1 MNNKTRNSRFA
12 RKTHRQDQS
21 QGQTLPKPA
30 NFTGKAQN
38 LAKKRAYGKKIHENI
53 HDSGTRQGTGQ
64 VTGQG
69 TGQVTGHRAKK
80 SSNSGAHL
88 RHNPASTRNTG
99 RGREGGAAW
108 IWGAH
113 AARAALSNPKR
124 TIHEILITETAQH
137 RYSGQAQ
144 HSDMKNSDIE
154 AGRHPSPKIVLPQVL
169 DKTVPRGA
177 VHQGIA
183 VKAAPLEWKPLEVIA
198 DSADDNALILVL
210 DQITDPHN
218 VGAMLRLSS
227 AFGVSALVM
236 QTRKA
241 PPLSGALAKVAVGCL
256 ETVPICLET
265 NIANTLLNLQRIGW
279 QVTGLAG
286 ETDMPVRKALSGGG
300 KRVIVMGAEGAGL
313 RERVRKSCDQLA
325 KIPMMSQPIAGQAE
339 SLNVAT
345 AAAIA
350 LYEARRELD

>member
-1 MNNKTRNSRFA
+1 MA
-12 RKTHRQDQS
+12 D
-21 QGQTLPKPA
+21 
-30 NFTGKAQN
+30 
-38 LAKKRAYGKKIHENI
+38 
-53 HDSGTRQGTGQ
+53 
-64 VTGQG
+64 
-69 TGQVTGHRAKK
+69 
-80 SSNSGAHL
+80 
-88 RHNPASTRNTG
+88 
-99 RGREGGAAW
+99 
-108 IWGAH
+108 
-113 AARAALSNPKR
+113 AARAALFNPKR

-137 RYSGQAQ
+137 RYNGQAQ
-144 HSDMKNSDIE
+144 HSDIE

-183 VKAAPLEWKPLEVIA
+183 IKAAPLEWKPLEVIA
-198 DSADDNALILVL
+198 DAADDNALILVL

-227 AFGVSALVM
+227 AFGVSAIVM

-265 NIANTLLNLQRIGW
+265 NIANTLQNLQRIGW

-286 ETDMPVRKALSGGG
+286 ETDMSVSAALSGGG
-300 KRVIVMGAEGAGL
+300 KRVIVMGAEGPGL

-325 KIPMMSQPIAGQAE
+325 RIPMMSSNVLGQTILGQAE

-345 AAAIA
+345 AAGIA
-350 LYEARRELD
+350 LYEARRG

>member
-21 QGQTLPKPA
+21 QGQTLPKSA

-53 HDSGTRQGTGQ
+53 HDSVAGTG
-64 VTGQG
+64 TGQG
-69 TGQVTGHRAKK
+69 TGHRSKK
-80 SSNSGAHL
+80 SSNSSADL
-88 RHNPASTRNTG
+88 RHNPTPTRNTG

-144 HSDMKNSDIE
+144 HSDINTE
-154 AGRHPSPKIVLPQVL
+154 RHPSPKIVLPQVL

-210 DQITDPHN
+210 DQITDPQN

-227 AFGVSALVM
+227 AFGVSALVI

-256 ETVPICLET
+256 ETVPVCLET

-325 KIPMMSQPIAGQAE
+325 KIPMMSSNVLGQAE

-345 AAAIA
+345 AAGIA
-350 LYEARRELD
+350 LYEARRGG